1 MTVIRSG
8 QWRRVA
14 AVGMASAA
22 LLAGCGSGDDD
33 ASTPSPVATP
43 APPAVATP
51 APSPA
56 PAPPSSS
63 LKAATDVGPPLS
75 TVELDAVVG
84 ATTAAGFAGAARC
97 NVQMVDI
104 TYTTVAP
111 DGATPVEA
119 SGVVMLPTGAACPG
133 PFPLVAYSRGT
144 DLDKARTLAEPG
156 DEEAQ
161 LVAAMVAAQGF
172 VVAATDYLGYAK
184 STWPEHPYLHADSEA
199 SANIDAM
206 RAARG
211 LAAQRGIV
219 LDGRVFVTGYSQG
232 GHASMATQKAIEQ
245 RLASEFALVGAAHM
259 SGPYDLI
266 GTVQDALAKLPV
278 GDLGSTYYLP
288 FAVTSLQKV
297 YKDIYT
303 TPAEFFKSPYDASIE
318 TLFPGPSDVSL
329 QDLIAQDKMP
339 ILLSSLITD
348 DFIKDAIDPAS
359 PLYRALSLNS
369 PIGFA
374 PKANTFLCGGSRDPV
389 VTFSNAE
396 QAAAAFQG
404 AGSTAVTVYDVED
417 EPAYAPLLRDDLVPV
432 DIHAGYHA
440 SQVPPLCLLQVRNRF
455 LTL

>member
-1 MTVIRSG
+1 MTVIQSG
-8 QWRRVA
+8 QWRRLA
-14 AVGMASAA
+14 AVSITSAA
-22 LLAGCGSGDDD
+22 LLAGCGSGDGDN
-33 ASTPSPVATP
+33 ASTPPPVATP
-43 APPAVATP
+43 AP
-51 APSPA
+51 A
-56 PAPPSSS
+56 PAPVPPSSR
-63 LKAATDVGPPLS
+63 LKAAADVGQPLS
-75 TVELDAVVG
+75 TVELDAVVA

-97 NVQMVDI
+97 DVQMVDI

-111 DGATPVEA
+111 DGATPVDA

-133 PFPLVAYSRGT
+133 PFPLVSYSRGT

-172 VVAATDYLGYAK
+172 VVAATDYLGYGR
-184 STWPEHPYLHADSEA
+184 STWPEHPYLHADSQA
-199 SANIDAM
+199 SASIDAM

-211 LAAQRGIV
+211 LAAQRGV
-219 LDGRVFVTGYSQG
+219 ALDGKVFVTGYSQG
-232 GHASMATQKAIEQ
+232 GHAAMATQKAIETS
-245 RLASEFALVGAAHM
+245 LADEFALVGAAHM
-259 SGPYDLI
+259 SGPYDLV
-266 GTVQDALAKLPV
+266 GTVQDALAKLPL

-297 YKDIYT
+297 YKNIYK
-303 TPAEFFKSPYDASIE
+303 TPSQFFKSPYDATIA

-339 ILLSSLITD
+339 ILLSSLVTD
-348 DFIKDAIDPAS
+348 DFIKAAVDSAS
-359 PLYRALSLNS
+359 PLHRALSLNS
-369 PIGFA
+369 PTGFA
-374 PKANTFLCGGSRDPV
+374 PKARTLLCGGSRDPV

-396 QAAAAFQG
+396 QALAAFQR
-404 AGSTAVTVYDVED
+404 AGSTAVTLYDVED

-440 SQVPPLCLLQVRNRF
+440 SQVPPLCLLQVRNLF